1 MNQVLVAFGA
11 NLGQPVHTF
20 HSALDLLVA
29 QEVLR
34 AVLCSPIFSTPPVGG
49 PTDQPEYANA
59 VVAARTSCGPREL
72 MVRLLEVEKIF
83 GRDRDR
89 EIRWGPR
96 RLDLDLIAFGN
107 VRCSVPGLEL
117 PHPRAQER
125 PFVLGPSQTLPL
137 DVIPL
142 SIREI
147 VRSFSS
153 HWPKEQK
160 DQEVFECS

>member
-11 NLGQPVHTF
+11 NLGHPVHTF

-29 QEVLR
+29 QEVLQS
-34 AVLCSPIFSTPPVGG
+34 VLCSPIFSTPPVGG
-49 PTDQPEYANA
+49 PMDQPEYANA
-59 VVAARTSCGPREL
+59 VIAARTGCGPREL
-72 MVRLLEVEKIF
+72 MIRLLEVEKTF

-89 EIRWGPR
+89 EVRWGPR

-107 VRCSVPGLEL
+107 VRCSVPELEL
-117 PHPRAQER
+117 PHPRAHER

-137 DVIPL
+137 DEIPA

-160 DQEVFECS
+160 GQEVFECS

>member
-1 MNQVLVAFGA
+1 MSQVLVAFGA
-11 NLGQPVHTF
+11 NLGHPVNTF
-20 HSALDLLVA
+20 HSALDLLVD
-29 QEVLR
+29 QEVLQ

-49 PTDQPEYANA
+49 PMDQPEYANA
-59 VVAARTSCGPREL
+59 VVAARTGCGPREL

-107 VRCSVPGLEL
+107 VRCTVPGLEL
-117 PHPRAQER
+117 PHPRAHER

-137 DVIPL
+137 DEIPL

-160 DQEVFECS
+160 GQEVFECS